1 MNTTP
6 IDTGV
11 REKLV
16 EIAKATGMSFLAL
29 FGSVA
34 RGEATATSDVDLA
47 VRFSRAIDLFEL
59 AGIKLAIEKVV
70 GRPVDLVP
78 VDSAYP
84 FVRETMRR
92 EWIILYEMPQHAPT
106 N

>member
-1 MNTTP
+1 MNMTSL
-6 IDTGV
+6 DAGV

-16 EIAKATGMSFLAL
+16 EIAQGTGMSFLAL
-29 FGSVA
+29 FGSMA
-34 RGEATATSDVDLA
+34 RSEATATSDVDLA

-92 EWIILYEMPQHAPT
+92 EWIILYEMPT
-106 N
+106 D